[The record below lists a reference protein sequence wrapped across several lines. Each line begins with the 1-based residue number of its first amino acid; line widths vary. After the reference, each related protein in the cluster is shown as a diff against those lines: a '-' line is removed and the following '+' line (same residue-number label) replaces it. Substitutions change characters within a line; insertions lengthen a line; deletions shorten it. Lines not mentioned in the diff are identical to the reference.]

1 MDKVIKL
8 TKIFLKNS
16 FSNMDARMGISTKS
30 KSKIIV
36 YGLLFLYFAGL
47 IIFLGYNLLDG
58 LIAIHQETIFVGMI
72 LFMIFG
78 LAIIQTIFSSINIL
92 YFTKDSEYLLPLPLK
107 PYQIILARTNVMLI
121 AEYVIIF
128 LILARTNV
136 MLIAEYVIIFLIG
149 FIPLV
154 MYGIL
159 TGAGI
164 VYYLTMILAVIL
176 VPILPVLLISML
188 VMFIMSFAKL
198 TKNRNR
204 FQLFATLLVL
214 AIIIAISIST
224 SGMKQ
229 DLTNEEMAQMVVKAN
244 GMIELVKGYVPTVDY
259 LMEAL
264 TTNSLF
270 TAIVEVLKTLGIT
283 IIGFIVYMLIAQKIY
298 FKGLVGNLFG
308 GGASSSNK
316 EINQKEYRNS
326 KLYKSYVGKEFKNM
340 ARNPVFLMQCLIPAV
355 LIPIIMVVVVYA
367 GLNSD
372 GMGLEQ
378 ITQMVQQMSTNTFFI
393 ACIILGV
400 IQFFTM
406 FIYISITA
414 ISRDGEN
421 AVFMKYIPVSLYKQ
435 YMYKIIPN
443 IIMNIVTII
452 ITLGMAEYLLN
463 LPVIT
468 LIALFV
474 VATIMGILQSIAMII
489 VDLKRPKLNWDSEYA
504 VAKQNLN
511 LVFPV
516 LLSIVNIV
524 ILVGFVYLLK
534 DINVY
539 MGIGILGILYIA
551 ATVITNKY
559 LYNKQYELAD
569 KII

>member
-107 PYQIILARTNVMLI
+107 PYQI
-121 AEYVIIF
+121 
-128 LILARTNV
+128 ILARTNV

-372 GMGLEQ
+372 GMGLEK

-443 IIMNIVTII
+443 VIMNIVTII
-452 ITLGMAEYLLN
+452 VTLGMAEYILN
-463 LPVIT
+463 LPVLT
-468 LIALFV
+468 LVVLFV

-489 VDLKRPKLNWDSEYA
+489 IDLKRPKLNWDSEYA

-511 LVFPV
+511 LIFPV
-516 LLSIVNIV
+516 LLSMVNIA
-524 ILVGFVYLLK
+524 ILIGLVFLLN
-534 DINVY
+534 DVNVY
-539 MGIGILGILYIA
+539 IGVGIVGILYA
-551 ATVITNKY
+551 VVTVIINKY
-559 LYNKQYELAD
+559 LYDRQYELAD

>member
-16 FSNMDARMGISTKS
+16 FSNMDARMGISTRS

-128 LILARTNV
+128 LI
-136 MLIAEYVIIFLIG
+136 G

-176 VPILPVLLISML
+176 LPILPVLLISML

-214 AIIIAISIST
+214 AIIIALSIST

-229 DLTNEEMAQMVVKAN
+229 DLTNEEMAQMVVQAN

-340 ARNPVFLMQCLIPAV
+340 ARNPVFLMQCLIPAI
-355 LIPIIMVVVVYA
+355 LIPIIMVVVVYT

-378 ITQMVQQMSTNTFFI
+378 ITQMVQQMPTNTFFI

-452 ITLGMAEYLLN
+452 ITLGMAEYLLR
-463 LPVIT
+463 LPAIT
-468 LIALFV
+468 LIALFI

-516 LLSIVNIV
+516 LLAMVNIV

-534 DINVY
+534 DINIY
-539 MGIGILGILYIA
+539 MGVGILGILYIV

>member
-16 FSNMDARMGISTKS
+16 FSNMDARMGISTRS

-121 AEYVIIF
+121 AEYLIIF
-128 LILARTNV
+128 LL
-136 MLIAEYVIIFLIG
+136 G

-164 VYYLTMILAVIL
+164 VYYITTILAVVLI
-176 VPILPVLLISML
+176 PILPVLFISII
-188 VMFIMSFAKL
+188 VMFIMSFARL

-214 AIIIAISIST
+214 AIIIALSIST

-229 DLTNEEMAQMVVKAN
+229 DLTNEEMAQMVVQAN

-283 IIGFIVYMLIAQKIY
+283 IIGFIIYMLIAQKIY

-378 ITQMVQQMSTNTFFI
+378 ITQMLQQMSTNTFFI

-539 MGIGILGILYIA
+539 MGVGILGILYIA

>member
-78 LAIIQTIFSSINIL
+78 FAIIQTIFSSINIL

-107 PYQIILARTNVMLI
+107 PYQI
-121 AEYVIIF
+121 
-128 LILARTNV
+128 ILARTNV

-229 DLTNEEMAQMVVKAN
+229 DLTNEEMAQMVVQAN

-316 EINQKEYRNS
+316 EMNQKEYRNS

-378 ITQMVQQMSTNTFFI
+378 ITQMVQQMPTNTFFI

-516 LLSIVNIV
+516 LLAMVNIV

-534 DINVY
+534 DINIY
-539 MGIGILGILYIA
+539 MGVGILGILYIV

>member
-1 MDKVIKL
+1 MDKVVKL

-16 FSNMDARMGISTKS
+16 FSNMDERMGISTKS
-30 KSKIIV
+30 KNKILI
-36 YGLLFLYFAGL
+36 YGILFLYFAGL

-58 LIAIHQETIFVGMI
+58 LIAIHQETVFVGMI

-78 LAIIQTIFSSINIL
+78 LAIVQTIFSSINIL
-92 YFTKDSEYLLPLPLK
+92 YFTKDNEYILPLPLK

-121 AEYVIIF
+121 AEYAIIF
-128 LILARTNV
+128 LL
-136 MLIAEYVIIFLIG
+136 G

-159 TGAGI
+159 TGAGM
-164 VYYLTMILAVIL
+164 VYYITMVFAVIL
-176 VPILPVLLISML
+176 IPILPVLLISII

-214 AIIIAISIST
+214 AIIIALSIST
-224 SGMKQ
+224 SSMQQ
-229 DLTNEEMAQMVVKAN
+229 DLTNEEMAQMLVQAN
-244 GMIELVKGYVPTVDY
+244 GMIELVKGYIPTVDY

-270 TAIVEVLKTLGIT
+270 IAIIEVFKTLGIT
-283 IIGFIVYMLIAQKIY
+283 IVGFILYMIIAQKIY

-316 EINQKEYRNS
+316 KINQRKYKNS

-340 ARNPVFLMQCLIPAV
+340 ARNPVFLMQCLIPAI
-355 LIPIIMVVVVYA
+355 LIPIIMVVVVYT
-367 GLNSD
+367 GLNSE

-378 ITQMVQQMSTNTFFI
+378 ITQMLQQMPTNTFII
-393 ACIILGV
+393 ACVILGV

-421 AVFMKYIPVSLYKQ
+421 AVFIKYIPVPLYKQ

-452 ITLGMAEYLLN
+452 ITLGMAQYILH
-463 LPVIT
+463 LPIVT
-468 LIALFV
+468 VIALFI
-474 VATIMGILQSIAMII
+474 VATIMGLLQSIAMLII
-489 VDLKRPKLNWDSEYA
+489 DLKRPKLNWDSEYA

-511 LVFPV
+511 LIFPM
-516 LLSIVNIV
+516 LLGMVNIV
-524 ILVGFVYLLK
+524 IIIGAAWLFKDIHVYLGLA
-534 DINVY
+534 
-539 MGIGILGILYIA
+539 ILGILFIV
-551 ATVITNKY
+551 ATVIANKY
-559 LYNKQYELAD
+559 LYDKQYALAD
-569 KII
+569 KIL

>member
-30 KSKIIV
+30 KNKILI
-36 YGLLFLYFAGL
+36 YGILFLYFAGL

-128 LILARTNV
+128 LI
-136 MLIAEYVIIFLIG
+136 G

-164 VYYLTMILAVIL
+164 VYYLTMILSVIL

-188 VMFIMSFAKL
+188 IMFIMSFARL

-214 AIIIAISIST
+214 AIIIALSIST

-229 DLTNEEMAQMVVKAN
+229 DLTNEEMAQMVVQAN

-340 ARNPVFLMQCLIPAV
+340 ARNPVFLMQCLIPAI
-355 LIPIIMVVVVYA
+355 LIPIIMVVVVYT

-378 ITQMVQQMSTNTFFI
+378 ITQMVQQMPTNTFFI

-421 AVFMKYIPVSLYKQ
+421 AVFMKYIPVPLYKQ

-452 ITLGMAEYLLN
+452 ITLGMAEYLLG
-463 LPVIT
+463 LPAIT
-468 LIALFV
+468 LIALFI
-474 VATIMGILQSIAMII
+474 VATIMGILQSIVMII

-511 LVFPV
+511 LVFPM
-516 LLSIVNIV
+516 LLAMFNIA
-524 ILVGFVYLLK
+524 IMVGAVFLLK

-539 MGIGILGILYIA
+539 LGIGILGILYIV
-551 ATVITNKY
+551 ATVVTNKY

>member
-8 TKIFLKNS
+8 TKIFFKNS

-30 KSKIIV
+30 KSKFIV

-78 LAIIQTIFSSINIL
+78 LGIIQTIFSSINIL

-107 PYQIILARTNVMLI
+107 PYQI
-121 AEYVIIF
+121 
-128 LILARTNV
+128 ILARTNV

-188 VMFIMSFAKL
+188 VMFIMSFARL

-229 DLTNEEMAQMVVKAN
+229 DLTNEEMAQMVVQAN

-378 ITQMVQQMSTNTFFI
+378 ITQMVQQMPTNTFFI

-468 LIALFV
+468 LTALFV
-474 VATIMGILQSIAMII
+474 VATIMGILQSITMII

-516 LLSIVNIV
+516 LLAMVNIV
-524 ILVGFVYLLK
+524 ILVGCVYLLK

-539 MGIGILGILYIA
+539 MGIGIIGILYIA

>member
-1 MDKVIKL
+1 MEKVIKL

-30 KSKIIV
+30 KSKILI
-36 YGLLFLYFAGL
+36 YGILFLYFAGL

-78 LAIIQTIFSSINIL
+78 LGIIQAIFSSINIL

-128 LILARTNV
+128 LI
-136 MLIAEYVIIFLIG
+136 G

-164 VYYLTMILAVIL
+164 VYYLTMILSVIL

-188 VMFIMSFAKL
+188 IMFIMSFARL

-214 AIIIAISIST
+214 AIIIALSIST

-229 DLTNEEMAQMVVKAN
+229 DLTNEEMAQMVVQAN

-340 ARNPVFLMQCLIPAV
+340 ARNPVFLMQCLIPAI
-355 LIPIIMVVVVYA
+355 LIPIIMVVVVYT

-378 ITQMVQQMSTNTFFI
+378 ITQMVQQMPTNTFFI

-452 ITLGMAEYLLN
+452 ITLGMAEYLLR
-463 LPVIT
+463 LPAIT
-468 LIALFV
+468 LIALFI

-516 LLSIVNIV
+516 LLAMVNIV

-539 MGIGILGILYIA
+539 VGVGILGILYIV

>member
-78 LAIIQTIFSSINIL
+78 LGIIQTIFSSINIL

-107 PYQIILARTNVMLI
+107 PYQI
-121 AEYVIIF
+121 
-128 LILARTNV
+128 ILARTNV

-188 VMFIMSFAKL
+188 IMFIMSFARL

-229 DLTNEEMAQMVVKAN
+229 DLTNEEMAQMVVQAN

-340 ARNPVFLMQCLIPAV
+340 ARNPVFLMQCLIPAI
-355 LIPIIMVVVVYA
+355 LIPIIMVVVVYT

-378 ITQMVQQMSTNTFFI
+378 ITQMVQQMPTNTFFI

-516 LLSIVNIV
+516 LLAMVNIV

-539 MGIGILGILYIA
+539 VGVGILGILYII

>member
-47 IIFLGYNLLDG
+47 ITFLGYNLLDG

-128 LILARTNV
+128 LI
-136 MLIAEYVIIFLIG
+136 G

-188 VMFIMSFAKL
+188 VMFIMSFARL

-229 DLTNEEMAQMVVKAN
+229 DLTNEEMAQMVVQAN

-355 LIPIIMVVVVYA
+355 LIPIIMVVVVYT

-378 ITQMVQQMSTNTFFI
+378 ITQMVQQMPTNTFFI

-516 LLSIVNIV
+516 LLAMVNIV
-524 ILVGFVYLLK
+524 ILVGCVYLLK

-539 MGIGILGILYIA
+539 IGIGIIGILYIA

>member
-128 LILARTNV
+128 LI
-136 MLIAEYVIIFLIG
+136 G

-164 VYYLTMILAVIL
+164 AYYLTMILAVIL

-214 AIIIAISIST
+214 AIIIALSIST

-229 DLTNEEMAQMVVKAN
+229 DLTNEEMAQMIVQAN

-378 ITQMVQQMSTNTFFI
+378 ITLMLQQMPTNTFFI

-452 ITLGMAEYLLN
+452 ITLGMAEYLLR
-463 LPVIT
+463 LPAIT
-468 LIALFV
+468 LIALFI

-516 LLSIVNIV
+516 LLAMVNIV

-539 MGIGILGILYIA
+539 VGVGILGILYIV

>member
-78 LAIIQTIFSSINIL
+78 LGIIQTIFSSINIL

-128 LILARTNV
+128 LI
-136 MLIAEYVIIFLIG
+136 G

-164 VYYLTMILAVIL
+164 VYYLTMILSVIL

-188 VMFIMSFAKL
+188 IMFIMSFARL

-229 DLTNEEMAQMVVKAN
+229 DLTNEEMAQMVVQAN

-378 ITQMVQQMSTNTFFI
+378 ITQMVQQMPTNTFFI

-452 ITLGMAEYLLN
+452 ITLGMAEYLLR
-463 LPVIT
+463 LPAIT
-468 LIALFV
+468 LIALFI

-516 LLSIVNIV
+516 LLAMVNIV
-524 ILVGFVYLLK
+524 ILVGCVYLLK

-539 MGIGILGILYIA
+539 MGIGIIGILYIA

>member
-1 MDKVIKL
+1 MNKVIKL

-30 KSKIIV
+30 KSKIII

-58 LIAIHQETIFVGMI
+58 LIAIHQETIFVGMV

-78 LAIIQTIFSSINIL
+78 LATVQTIFSSINIL

-121 AEYVIIF
+121 AEYLIIF
-128 LILARTNV
+128 LV
-136 MLIAEYVIIFLIG
+136 G

-164 VYYLTMILAVIL
+164 IYYLTMIFAVIL
-176 VPILPVLLISML
+176 LPILPVLLISML

-198 TKNRNR
+198 TKNRNK
-204 FQLFATLLVL
+204 FQLFAMLLIL
-214 AIIIAISIST
+214 AIIMAISIST

-229 DLTNEEMAQMVVKAN
+229 DLTNEEMAQMVVQAN

-355 LIPIIMVVVVYA
+355 LIPIIMVVVVFA
-367 GLNSD
+367 GFNSD

-378 ITQMVQQMSTNTFFI
+378 ITQMAQQMPTNTFFI

-406 FIYISITA
+406 FIYVSITA
-414 ISRDGEN
+414 VSRDGEN

-435 YMYKIIPN
+435 YIYKIIPN
-443 IIMNIVTII
+443 IIMNIVTILV
-452 ITLGMAEYLLN
+452 TLGMAEYLLN

-516 LLSIVNIV
+516 LLSMINIA

-539 MGIGILGILYIA
+539 IGVGILGILYVM
-551 ATVITNKY
+551 ATFITNKY
-559 LYNKQYELAD
+559 LYNKQYELAE

>member
-1 MDKVIKL
+1 MEKVIKL

-30 KSKIIV
+30 KSKILI
-36 YGLLFLYFAGL
+36 YGILFLYFAGL
-47 IIFLGYNLLDG
+47 ITFLGYNLLDG

-107 PYQIILARTNVMLI
+107 PYQI
-121 AEYVIIF
+121 
-128 LILARTNV
+128 ILARTNV

-229 DLTNEEMAQMVVKAN
+229 DLTNEEMAQMVVQAN

-378 ITQMVQQMSTNTFFI
+378 ITQMVQQMPTNTFFI

-516 LLSIVNIV
+516 LLAMVNIV

-539 MGIGILGILYIA
+539 VGVGILGILYIV

>member
-1 MDKVIKL
+1 MEKVIKL

-121 AEYVIIF
+121 AEYLIIF
-128 LILARTNV
+128 LV
-136 MLIAEYVIIFLIG
+136 G
-149 FIPLV
+149 FIPLI

-164 VYYLTMILAVIL
+164 IYYLTAIFAVIL
-176 VPILPVLLISML
+176 VPILPVLLISII

-198 TKNRNR
+198 TKNRNK

-214 AIIIAISIST
+214 AIIIALSIST

-229 DLTNEEMAQMVVKAN
+229 DLTNEEMAQMIVKAN

-270 TAIVEVLKTLGIT
+270 TAIVEILKTLGIT
-283 IIGFIVYMLIAQKIY
+283 IVGFILYMVIAQKIY

-308 GGASSSNK
+308 GGTSSSNK

-340 ARNPVFLMQCLIPAV
+340 ARNPVFLMQCLLPAI
-355 LIPIIMVVVVYA
+355 LIPIVMVVVVFA
-367 GLNSD
+367 GFNSD

-378 ITQMVQQMSTNTFFI
+378 ITQMLQQMPTNTFFI

-452 ITLGMAEYLLN
+452 VTLGIAQYLLN
-463 LPVIT
+463 LPIMT

-474 VATIMGILQSIAMII
+474 VATIMGIFQSIVMII
-489 VDLKRPKLNWDSEYA
+489 VDLKRPKLNWDSEYT

-511 LVFPV
+511 LIFQMLLAMFNIAIMVGLVF
-516 LLSIVNIV
+516 
-524 ILVGFVYLLK
+524 LLK

-539 MGIGILGILYIA
+539 LGIGILGILYIVT
-551 ATVITNKY
+551 TVITNKY

>member
-16 FSNMDARMGISTKS
+16 FSNMDARMGISSKS

-58 LIAIHQETIFVGMI
+58 LIAIHQETIFIGMI

-78 LAIIQTIFSSINIL
+78 LAIIQSIFSSINIL

-121 AEYVIIF
+121 AEYLIIF
-128 LILARTNV
+128 LV
-136 MLIAEYVIIFLIG
+136 G

-154 MYGIL
+154 MYGVL

-164 VYYLTMILAVIL
+164 VYYLTMTLAVIL
-176 VPILPVLLISML
+176 VPILPVLLISMI

-204 FQLFATLLVL
+204 FQLFATLLLL

-283 IIGFIVYMLIAQKIY
+283 IIGFIIYILITQKIY

-308 GGASSSNK
+308 GGASNTNK
-316 EINQKEYRNS
+316 KINQKEYKNS

-340 ARNPVFLMQCLIPAV
+340 VRNPVFLMQCLIPAV
-355 LIPIIMVVVVYA
+355 LIPIIMFVAVYA

-378 ITQMVQQMSTNTFFI
+378 ITQMVQQMPTNTFFI

-414 ISRDGEN
+414 VSRDGEN
-421 AVFMKYIPVSLYKQ
+421 AVFIKYIPVPLYKQ
-435 YMYKIIPN
+435 YIYKIIPN

-452 ITLGMAEYLLN
+452 ITLGVAEYLLK

-489 VDLKRPKLNWDSEYA
+489 VDLKRLKLNWDSEYA

-511 LVFPV
+511 LIFPA
-516 LLSIVNIV
+516 LFAMINIV
-524 ILVGFVYLLK
+524 IIVGLVYLLK

-539 MGIGILGILYIA
+539 IGVGILGILYII

-559 LYNKQYELAD
+559 LYNNQYELAE

>member
-1 MDKVIKL
+1 MNKVIKL

-30 KSKIIV
+30 KSKIII

-58 LIAIHQETIFVGMI
+58 LIAIHQETIFVGMV

-78 LAIIQTIFSSINIL
+78 LATVQTIFSSINIL

-121 AEYVIIF
+121 AEYLIIF
-128 LILARTNV
+128 LV
-136 MLIAEYVIIFLIG
+136 G

-164 VYYLTMILAVIL
+164 IYYLTMIFAVIL
-176 VPILPVLLISML
+176 LPILPVLLISML

-198 TKNRNR
+198 TKNRNK
-204 FQLFATLLVL
+204 FQLFAMLLIL
-214 AIIIAISIST
+214 TIIMAISIST

-229 DLTNEEMAQMVVKAN
+229 DLTNEEMAQMVVQAN

-340 ARNPVFLMQCLIPAV
+340 ARNPVFLMQCLIPAI
-355 LIPIIMVVVVYA
+355 LIPIIMVVVVFA
-367 GLNSD
+367 GFNSD

-378 ITQMVQQMSTNTFFI
+378 ITQMAQQMPTNTFFI

-406 FIYISITA
+406 FIYVSITA
-414 ISRDGEN
+414 VSRDGEN

-435 YMYKIIPN
+435 YIYKIIPN
-443 IIMNIVTII
+443 IIMNIVTILV
-452 ITLGMAEYLLN
+452 TLGMAEYLLN

-516 LLSIVNIV
+516 LLSMINIA

-539 MGIGILGILYIA
+539 IGVGILGILYVIA
-551 ATVITNKY
+551 TFITNKY
-559 LYNKQYELAD
+559 LYNKQYELAE

>member
-1 MDKVIKL
+1 MEKVIKL

-30 KSKIIV
+30 KSKILI
-36 YGLLFLYFAGL
+36 YGILFLYFAGL

-121 AEYVIIF
+121 AEYLIIF
-128 LILARTNV
+128 LV
-136 MLIAEYVIIFLIG
+136 G
-149 FIPLV
+149 FIPLI

-164 VYYLTMILAVIL
+164 VYYITTIFAVVLI
-176 VPILPVLLISML
+176 PILPVLLISII
-188 VMFIMSFAKL
+188 VMFIMSFARL

-204 FQLFATLLVL
+204 FQLFVTLLVF
-214 AIIIAISIST
+214 AIIIALSIST

-229 DLTNEEMAQMVVKAN
+229 DLTNEEMAQMVVQAN
-244 GMIELVKGYVPTVDY
+244 GMVELVKGYVPTIDY

-270 TAIVEVLKTLGIT
+270 IAIVEVLKTLGIT
-283 IIGFIVYMLIAQKIY
+283 IIGFILYMLIAQKIY

-308 GGASSSNK
+308 GGTSSSNK
-316 EINQKEYRNS
+316 EINQNEYRNS

-340 ARNPVFLMQCLIPAV
+340 ARNPVFLLQCLIPAV

-372 GMGLEQ
+372 GMGLQQ
-378 ITQMVQQMSTNTFFI
+378 ITQMVQQMPTNTFFI

-421 AVFMKYIPVSLYKQ
+421 AVFMKYIPVPLYKQ

-452 ITLGMAEYLLN
+452 VTLGMAEYLLR

-468 LIALFV
+468 LIALFI

-511 LVFPV
+511 LVFPM
-516 LLSIVNIV
+516 LLAMFNIA
-524 ILVGFVYLLK
+524 IMVGAVFLLK

-539 MGIGILGILYIA
+539 IGIGLLGILYIV
-551 ATVITNKY
+551 ATVVTNKY

>member
-128 LILARTNV
+128 LI
-136 MLIAEYVIIFLIG
+136 G

-154 MYGIL
+154 IYGIL

-229 DLTNEEMAQMVVKAN
+229 DLTNEEMAQMVVQAN

-378 ITQMVQQMSTNTFFI
+378 ITQIMQQMPTNTFII
-393 ACIILGV
+393 ACAILGV

-421 AVFMKYIPVSLYKQ
+421 AVFMKYIPVPLYKQ

-463 LPVIT
+463 LPAIT
-468 LIALFV
+468 LIALFI

-516 LLSIVNIV
+516 LLAMINIAIMV
-524 ILVGFVYLLK
+524 GLVFWLK

-539 MGIGILGILYIA
+539 IGMGLLGILYMVV
-551 ATVITNKY
+551 TFVTNKY

>member
-30 KSKIIV
+30 KSKIII

-58 LIAIHQETIFVGMI
+58 LIAIHQETIFVGMV

-78 LAIIQTIFSSINIL
+78 LATVQTIFSSINIL

-121 AEYVIIF
+121 AEYLIIF
-128 LILARTNV
+128 LV
-136 MLIAEYVIIFLIG
+136 G
-149 FIPLV
+149 FIPLL

-164 VYYLTMILAVIL
+164 IYYLTMIFAVIL
-176 VPILPVLLISML
+176 LPILPVLLISML

-198 TKNRNR
+198 TKNRNK
-204 FQLFATLLVL
+204 FQLFAMLLIL
-214 AIIIAISIST
+214 AIIMAISIST

-229 DLTNEEMAQMVVKAN
+229 DLTNEEMAQMVVQAN

-355 LIPIIMVVVVYA
+355 LIPIIMVVVVFA
-367 GLNSD
+367 GFNSD

-378 ITQMVQQMSTNTFFI
+378 ITQMAQQMPTNTFFI

-406 FIYISITA
+406 FIYVSITA
-414 ISRDGEN
+414 VSRDGEN

-435 YMYKIIPN
+435 YIYKIIPN
-443 IIMNIVTII
+443 IIMNIVTILV
-452 ITLGMAEYLLN
+452 TLGMAEYLLN

-516 LLSIVNIV
+516 LLSMINIA

-539 MGIGILGILYIA
+539 IGVGILGILYVM
-551 ATVITNKY
+551 ATFITNKY
-559 LYNKQYELAD
+559 LYNKQYELAE

>member
-1 MDKVIKL
+1 MDKVVKL

-16 FSNMDARMGISTKS
+16 FSNMDERMGISTKS
-30 KSKIIV
+30 KNKILI
-36 YGLLFLYFAGL
+36 YGILFLYFAGL

-58 LIAIHQETIFVGMI
+58 LIAIHQETVFVGMI

-78 LAIIQTIFSSINIL
+78 LAIVQTIFSSINIL
-92 YFTKDSEYLLPLPLK
+92 YFTKDNEYILPLPLK

-121 AEYVIIF
+121 AEYAIIF
-128 LILARTNV
+128 LL
-136 MLIAEYVIIFLIG
+136 G
-149 FIPLV
+149 FIPLI

-159 TGAGI
+159 TGAGM
-164 VYYLTMILAVIL
+164 VYYITMVFAVIL
-176 VPILPVLLISML
+176 IPILPVLLISII
-188 VMFIMSFAKL
+188 VMVIMSFAKL

-204 FQLFATLLVL
+204 FQLFATLLVF
-214 AIIIAISIST
+214 AVIIAISIST

-229 DLTNEEMAQMVVKAN
+229 DLTNEEMAQMLVQAN
-244 GMIELVKGYVPTVDY
+244 GMIELVKGYIPTVDY

-270 TAIVEVLKTLGIT
+270 IAIIEVFKTLGIT
-283 IIGFIVYMLIAQKIY
+283 IVGFILYMIIAQKIY

-316 EINQKEYRNS
+316 KINQRKYKNS

-340 ARNPVFLMQCLIPAV
+340 ARNPVFLMQCLIPAI

-378 ITQMVQQMSTNTFFI
+378 ITQMLQQMPTNTFII
-393 ACIILGV
+393 ACVILGV

-421 AVFMKYIPVSLYKQ
+421 AVFIKYIPVPLYKQ

-452 ITLGMAEYLLN
+452 ITLGMAQYILH
-463 LPVIT
+463 LPIVT
-468 LIALFV
+468 VIALFI
-474 VATIMGILQSIAMII
+474 VATIMGLLQSIAMLII
-489 VDLKRPKLNWDSEYA
+489 DLKRPKLNWDSEYA

-511 LVFPV
+511 LIFPM
-516 LLSIVNIV
+516 LLGMVNIV
-524 ILVGFVYLLK
+524 IIIGAAWLFKDIHVYLGLA
-534 DINVY
+534 
-539 MGIGILGILYIA
+539 ILGILFIV
-551 ATVITNKY
+551 ATVIANKY
-559 LYNKQYELAD
+559 LYDKQYVLAD
-569 KII
+569 KIL

>member
-1 MDKVIKL
+1 MEKVIKL

-30 KSKIIV
+30 KNKILI
-36 YGLLFLYFAGL
+36 YGILFLYFAGL

-78 LAIIQTIFSSINIL
+78 LTIVQTIFSSINVL

-121 AEYVIIF
+121 AEYLIIF
-128 LILARTNV
+128 LVGL
-136 MLIAEYVIIFLIG
+136 
-149 FIPLV
+149 IPLV

-159 TGAGI
+159 TKAGI
-164 VYYLTMILAVIL
+164 IYYFTMIFAVIL
-176 VPILPVLLISML
+176 IPILPVLLISII
-188 VMFIMSFAKL
+188 VMIIMSFAKL
-198 TKNRNR
+198 TKNRNK
-204 FQLFATLLVL
+204 FQLIATLLVL
-214 AIIIAISIST
+214 AIIMGLAISP

-229 DLTNEEMAQMVVKAN
+229 DLTNEEMAQMVVQAN
-244 GMIELVKGYVPTVDY
+244 GMIELVKGYIPTVDY
-259 LMEAL
+259 LIEAL

-270 TAIVEVLKTLGIT
+270 TAIVEVLKTIGIT

-308 GGASSSNK
+308 GGASNTNK
-316 EINQKEYRNS
+316 KINQKEYRNS

-340 ARNPVFLMQCLIPAV
+340 ARNPVFLMQCLIPAI
-355 LIPIIMVVVVYA
+355 LIPIIMVVVVYS

-372 GMGLEQ
+372 GKGLEQ
-378 ITQMVQQMSTNTFFI
+378 ITQMLQQMPTNTFII
-393 ACIILGV
+393 ACAILGV

-421 AVFMKYIPVSLYKQ
+421 AVFIKYIPVSLYKQ
-435 YMYKIIPN
+435 YIYKIIPN
-443 IIMNIVTII
+443 IIMNIITVI
-452 ITLGMAEYLLN
+452 ITLGIAGYILH

-468 LIALFV
+468 LIALFII
-474 VATIMGILQSIAMII
+474 ATIMGVFQSLVMII
-489 VDLKRPKLNWDSEYA
+489 VDLERPKLNWDSEYA
-504 VAKQNLN
+504 VVKQNLN

-516 LLSIVNIV
+516 LLSMINIAIIVGTV
-524 ILVGFVYLLK
+524 FLLK

-539 MGIGILGILYIA
+539 LGTGILGILYIVLTA
-551 ATVITNKY
+551 ITNKY
-559 LYNKQYELAD
+559 LYNKQYELAN

>member
-16 FSNMDARMGISTKS
+16 FSNMDARMGISTRS

-128 LILARTNV
+128 LI
-136 MLIAEYVIIFLIG
+136 G

-176 VPILPVLLISML
+176 LPILPVLLISML

-214 AIIIAISIST
+214 AIIIALSIST

-229 DLTNEEMAQMVVKAN
+229 DLTNEEMAQMVVQAN

-316 EINQKEYRNS
+316 EINQKEYKNS

-372 GMGLEQ
+372 GMGLDQ
-378 ITQMVQQMSTNTFFI
+378 ITQMVQQMPTNTFFI

-414 ISRDGEN
+414 VSRDGEN

-539 MGIGILGILYIA
+539 IGVGILGILYII

>member
-1 MDKVIKL
+1 MEKVIKL

-30 KSKIIV
+30 KSKILI
-36 YGLLFLYFAGL
+36 YGILFLYFAGL

-128 LILARTNV
+128 LI
-136 MLIAEYVIIFLIG
+136 G

-164 VYYLTMILAVIL
+164 VYYITTILAVVLI
-176 VPILPVLLISML
+176 PILPVLLISML

-214 AIIIAISIST
+214 AIIIALSISI

-229 DLTNEEMAQMVVKAN
+229 DLTNEEMAQMVVQAN

-283 IIGFIVYMLIAQKIY
+283 IIGFIVYMIIAQKIY

-340 ARNPVFLMQCLIPAV
+340 ARNPVFLMQCLIPAI
-355 LIPIIMVVVVYA
+355 LIPIIMVVVVYT

-378 ITQMVQQMSTNTFFI
+378 ITQMVQQMPTNTFFI

-414 ISRDGEN
+414 ISRDGQN

-516 LLSIVNIV
+516 LLAMVNIV

-539 MGIGILGILYIA
+539 VGVGILGILYII

>member
-78 LAIIQTIFSSINIL
+78 LGIIQTIFSSINIL

-107 PYQIILARTNVMLI
+107 PYQI
-121 AEYVIIF
+121 
-128 LILARTNV
+128 ILARTNV

-188 VMFIMSFAKL
+188 VMFIMSFAKF

-372 GMGLEQ
+372 GMGLEK

-435 YMYKIIPN
+435 YLYKIIPN

-516 LLSIVNIV
+516 LLAMVNIV
-524 ILVGFVYLLK
+524 ILVGCVYLLK

-539 MGIGILGILYIA
+539 MGIGIIGILYIA

>member
-47 IIFLGYNLLDG
+47 ITFLGYNLLDG

-78 LAIIQTIFSSINIL
+78 LAIIQTIFLSINIL

-107 PYQIILARTNVMLI
+107 PYQI
-121 AEYVIIF
+121 
-128 LILARTNV
+128 ILARTNV

-188 VMFIMSFAKL
+188 VMFIMSFARL

-229 DLTNEEMAQMVVKAN
+229 DLTNEEMAQMVVQAN

-308 GGASSSNK
+308 GGASNTNK
-316 EINQKEYRNS
+316 KINQKEYKNS

-340 ARNPVFLMQCLIPAV
+340 ARNPVFLMQCLIPAI
-355 LIPIIMVVVVYA
+355 LIPIIMVVVVYT

-378 ITQMVQQMSTNTFFI
+378 ITQMVQQMPTNTFFI

-516 LLSIVNIV
+516 LLAMVNIV

-539 MGIGILGILYIA
+539 VGVGILGILYII

>member
-128 LILARTNV
+128 LI
-136 MLIAEYVIIFLIG
+136 G

-164 VYYLTMILAVIL
+164 VYYLTMILSVIL

-188 VMFIMSFAKL
+188 IMFIMSFARL

-214 AIIIAISIST
+214 AIIIALSIST

-229 DLTNEEMAQMVVKAN
+229 DLTNEEMAQMVVQAN

-340 ARNPVFLMQCLIPAV
+340 ARNPVFLMQCLIPAI
-355 LIPIIMVVVVYA
+355 LIPIIMVVVVYT

-378 ITQMVQQMSTNTFFI
+378 ITQMVQQMPTNTFFI

-452 ITLGMAEYLLN
+452 ITLGMAEYLLR
-463 LPVIT
+463 LPAIT
-468 LIALFV
+468 LIALFI

-516 LLSIVNIV
+516 LLAMVNIV

-534 DINVY
+534 DINIY
-539 MGIGILGILYIA
+539 MGVGILGILYIV

>member
-128 LILARTNV
+128 LI
-136 MLIAEYVIIFLIG
+136 G

-164 VYYLTMILAVIL
+164 VYYLTMILSVIL

-188 VMFIMSFAKL
+188 IMFIMSFARL

-214 AIIIAISIST
+214 AIIIALSIST

-229 DLTNEEMAQMVVKAN
+229 DLTNEEMAQMVVQAN

-340 ARNPVFLMQCLIPAV
+340 ARNPVFLMQCLIPAI
-355 LIPIIMVVVVYA
+355 LIPIIMVVVVYT

-378 ITQMVQQMSTNTFFI
+378 ITQMVQQMPTNTFFI

-516 LLSIVNIV
+516 LLAMINIAIMV
-524 ILVGFVYLLK
+524 GLVFLLK

-539 MGIGILGILYIA
+539 IGIGLLGILYIV

>member
-16 FSNMDARMGISTKS
+16 FSNMDTRMGISTKS

-58 LIAIHQETIFVGMI
+58 LIAINQETIFVGMI

-128 LILARTNV
+128 LI
-136 MLIAEYVIIFLIG
+136 G

-188 VMFIMSFAKL
+188 IMFIMSFARL

-214 AIIIAISIST
+214 AIIIALSIST

-229 DLTNEEMAQMVVKAN
+229 DLTNEEMAQMVVQAN

-340 ARNPVFLMQCLIPAV
+340 ARNPVFLMQCLIPAI
-355 LIPIIMVVVVYA
+355 LIPIIMVVVVYT

-378 ITQMVQQMSTNTFFI
+378 ITQMVQQMPTNTFFI

-435 YMYKIIPN
+435 YMYKIVPN

-516 LLSIVNIV
+516 LLAMVNIV

-539 MGIGILGILYIA
+539 IGVGILGILYII

>member
-1 MDKVIKL
+1 MNKVIKL

-121 AEYVIIF
+121 AEYLIIF
-128 LILARTNV
+128 LV
-136 MLIAEYVIIFLIG
+136 G

-164 VYYLTMILAVIL
+164 IYYLTMIFAVIL
-176 VPILPVLLISML
+176 LPILPVLLISML

-198 TKNRNR
+198 TKNRNK
-204 FQLFATLLVL
+204 FQLFAMLLIL
-214 AIIIAISIST
+214 AIIMAISIST

-229 DLTNEEMAQMVVKAN
+229 DLTNEEMAQMVVQAN
-244 GMIELVKGYVPTVDY
+244 GMIELVKGYIPTVDY
-259 LMEAL
+259 LIEAL

-283 IIGFIVYMLIAQKIY
+283 ILGFIIYMLIAQKIY

-355 LIPIIMVVVVYA
+355 LIPIIMVVVVFA
-367 GLNSD
+367 GFNSD

-378 ITQMVQQMSTNTFFI
+378 ITQMAQQMPTNTFFI

-406 FIYISITA
+406 FIYVSITA
-414 ISRDGEN
+414 VSRDGEN

-435 YMYKIIPN
+435 YIYKIIPN
-443 IIMNIVTII
+443 IIMNIVTILV
-452 ITLGMAEYLLN
+452 TLGMAEYLLN

-516 LLSIVNIV
+516 LLSMINIA

-539 MGIGILGILYIA
+539 IGVGILGILYVIA
-551 ATVITNKY
+551 TFITNKY
-559 LYNKQYELAD
+559 LYNKQYELAE

>member
-1 MDKVIKL
+1 MNKVIKL

-30 KSKIIV
+30 KNKILI
-36 YGLLFLYFAGL
+36 YGILFLYFAGL

-58 LIAIHQETIFVGMI
+58 LIAIHQETVFVGMI

-107 PYQIILARTNVMLI
+107 PYQI
-121 AEYVIIF
+121 
-128 LILARTNV
+128 ILARTNV

-340 ARNPVFLMQCLIPAV
+340 ARNPVFLMQCLIPAI
-355 LIPIIMVVVVYA
+355 LIPIIMVVVVYT

-378 ITQMVQQMSTNTFFI
+378 ITQMVQQMPTNTFFI

-452 ITLGMAEYLLN
+452 ITLGMAEYILH
-463 LPVIT
+463 LPIIT
-468 LIALFV
+468 LIALFI
-474 VATIMGILQSIAMII
+474 VAIIMGILQSIAMII

-559 LYNKQYELAD
+559 LYNKQF
-569 KII
+569 

>member
-1 MDKVIKL
+1 MNKVIKL

-30 KSKIIV
+30 KNKILI
-36 YGLLFLYFAGL
+36 YGILFLYFAGL

-58 LIAIHQETIFVGMI
+58 LIAIHQETVFVGMI

-107 PYQIILARTNVMLI
+107 PYQI
-121 AEYVIIF
+121 
-128 LILARTNV
+128 ILARTNV

-229 DLTNEEMAQMVVKAN
+229 DLTNEEMAQMVVQAN

-298 FKGLVGNLFG
+298 FKGLIGNLFG

-340 ARNPVFLMQCLIPAV
+340 ARNPVFLMQCLIPAI
-355 LIPIIMVVVVYA
+355 LIPIIMVVVVYT

-378 ITQMVQQMSTNTFFI
+378 ITQMVQQMPTNTFFI

-516 LLSIVNIV
+516 LLAMVNIV

-539 MGIGILGILYIA
+539 VGVGILGILYIV

>member
-1 MDKVIKL
+1 MEKVIKL

-30 KSKIIV
+30 KSKILI
-36 YGLLFLYFAGL
+36 YGILFLYFAGL

-78 LAIIQTIFSSINIL
+78 LGIIQTIFSSINIL

-128 LILARTNV
+128 LI
-136 MLIAEYVIIFLIG
+136 G

-164 VYYLTMILAVIL
+164 VYYLTMILSVIL

-188 VMFIMSFAKL
+188 IMFIMSFARL

-229 DLTNEEMAQMVVKAN
+229 DLTNEEMAQMVVQAN

-435 YMYKIIPN
+435 YMYKIVPN

-489 VDLKRPKLNWDSEYA
+489 VDLKKPKLNWDSEYA

-516 LLSIVNIV
+516 LLAMVNIV

-539 MGIGILGILYIA
+539 MGVGILGILYII

-559 LYNKQYELAD
+559 LYNKQYELAE

>member
-78 LAIIQTIFSSINIL
+78 LGIIQTIFSSINIL

-128 LILARTNV
+128 LI
-136 MLIAEYVIIFLIG
+136 G

-164 VYYLTMILAVIL
+164 VYYLTMILSVIL

-188 VMFIMSFAKL
+188 IMFIMSFARL

-214 AIIIAISIST
+214 AIIIALSIST

-229 DLTNEEMAQMVVKAN
+229 DLTNEEMAQMVVQAN

-340 ARNPVFLMQCLIPAV
+340 ARNPVFLMQCLIPAI
-355 LIPIIMVVVVYA
+355 LIPIIMVVVVYT

-378 ITQMVQQMSTNTFFI
+378 ITQMVQQMPTNTFFI

-516 LLSIVNIV
+516 LLAMVNIV
-524 ILVGFVYLLK
+524 ILVGCVYLLK

-539 MGIGILGILYIA
+539 MGIGIIGILYIA